1 MPRHIR
7 QSPDGGWEEATNCVN
22 IMEGE
27 GTSNSGFN
35 HTVDMRRIQVGEDL
49 DGKVDCSDIY
59 NTISHLISGWDNR
72 ITKANDL

>member
-1 MPRHIR
+1 
-7 QSPDGGWEEATNCVN
+7 
-22 IMEGE
+22 MEGE